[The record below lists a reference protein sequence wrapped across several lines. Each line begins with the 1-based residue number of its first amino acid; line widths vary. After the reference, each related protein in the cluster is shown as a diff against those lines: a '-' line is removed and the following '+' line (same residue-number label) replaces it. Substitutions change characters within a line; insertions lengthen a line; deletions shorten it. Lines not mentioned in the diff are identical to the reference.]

1 MILSKIHRKRIFYKN
16 HVTCESSCPAWIS
29 LWSQKKTRPAFH
41 HMNRK
46 YQFRTRLKNSNPPPN
61 LTTGLEEQLW
71 IELKYL
77 LSTIVVF
84 CLQELKT
91 ESQFGDV
98 FMCLDHWMV
107 GRCWTFCFPELMA
120 QWRKNSHISQRNAGV
135 LYPRHLRNFICYA
148 RTSDNLVI
156 WLILCKKLLAYWSYW
171 GGKMEW
177 TIIAWAYV

>member
-1 MILSKIHRKRIFYKN
+1 MIISKIHRKRIFYKIIL
-16 HVTCESSCPAWIS
+16 HVNPVVKLDFIGAKKLTSFPTTWIEI
-29 LWSQKKTRPAFH
+29 F
-41 HMNRK
+41 
-46 YQFRTRLKNSNPPPN
+46 QFRTRLKIVKPPKFN
-61 LTTGLEEQLW
+61 HRAWGTTMDW
-71 IELKYL
+71 IEISPFKHC
-77 LSTIVVF
+77 F

-91 ESQFGDV
+91 DSQFGDV
-98 FMCLDHWMV
+98 FMCLDRWVV
-107 GRCWTFCFPELMA
+107 GRCWTFCFPEFMA

-171 GGKMEW
+171 GAKMEW

>member
-1 MILSKIHRKRIFYKN
+1 MWIQLSSLDFIMEPKKDTTSFPPHESKIPIQN
-16 HVTCESSCPAWIS
+16 SP
-29 LWSQKKTRPAFH
+29 KKQYP
-41 HMNRK
+41 
-46 YQFRTRLKNSNPPPN
+46 PPPN